1 MIVSQITL
9 NKSTLSLFKID
20 SSTKKSFCILL
31 KKINQKTFGSHPPV
45 NNSFFFFFE
54 DVNNSSFCLLKNK

>member
-45 NNSFFFFFE
+45 INRFFFFE